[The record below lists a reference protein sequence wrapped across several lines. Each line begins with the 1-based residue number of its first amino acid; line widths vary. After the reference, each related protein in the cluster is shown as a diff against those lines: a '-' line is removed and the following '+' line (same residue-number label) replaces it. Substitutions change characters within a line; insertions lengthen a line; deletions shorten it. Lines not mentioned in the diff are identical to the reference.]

1 MDELVMPSNQ
11 IKDYN
16 TKYSGITEEILKDA
30 KYNIKQI

>member
-1 MDELVMPSNQ
+1 MPANQ

-30 KYNIKQI
+30 KYNIK